1 MAVARVL
8 LAMVA
13 QAALAVTMEP
23 VAAEVV
29 QGTAPAASSVVS
41 AALALQVL

>member
-1 MAVARVL
+1 VVVAAVLSQMA
-8 LAMVA
+8 A

-29 QGTAPAASSVVS
+29 RETAPAALSVVL
-41 AALALQVL
+41 AAQAPMAL